1 MEDLEKENSMIQ
13 IYLIT
18 GQQILIF
25 CKRSTLFS
33 LRENGTKRLPPY
45 SDTEYYTWSIN
56 KAICDQSQSLH
67 IAADS

>member
-18 GQQILIF
+18 DCWIFVF

-33 LRENGTKRLPPY
+33 LRENGTKRLLPY
-45 SDTEYYTWSIN
+45 SDTEYYTCSIN
-56 KAICDQSQSLH
+56 QVICDQRQSLH
-67 IAADS
+67 IAAGP